1 MEKNYDL
8 AIDPDTQR
16 SEEIRQL
23 TTGQAEDYATG
34 CYQIMIISKIVID

>member
-1 MEKNYDL
+1 MSSTMEKNYDL

-23 TTGQAEDYATG
+23 TTG
-34 CYQIMIISKIVID
+34 